1 MDNVRRRV
9 YEIIEVAREDDKAS
23 FWYDMLMLLTIVVS
37 ILPLA
42 FKKRYWI
49 FQYTDEVTTTL
60 FIVDYLLRLWTADF
74 KLNDRSAAAFFR
86 YPFTPWAIIDLVSIL
101 PTLAYLH
108 VKLRMFRVF
117 RLFRTLRVLRIF
129 KALRYS
135 KSMTIIMTVIR
146 NSKEALGA
154 VCMLAVMY
162 ILVSA
167 LVIFNVEGKSFD
179 TFFEAVY
186 WATVSLTT
194 EGYGDIY
201 PVTTAGR
208 VITMVSSLFGIAIV
222 ALPAGI
228 ITAGYMEEL
237 VEMRDEKM
245 RKALRKAERLADG
258 DADAAGDA
266 GAAGSAA
273 IEGKKTGRGNGM
285 KTIRVVAAVI
295 RDKDRIFATARGYGE
310 YKGGWEFPGGKIE
323 AGETPQEALV
333 REIREELD
341 TEIIVGDL
349 IDTIEFD
356 YPAFHL
362 SMDCFWARIKKGSLT
377 LKEAEE
383 ARWLTA
389 ETIDSVDW
397 LPADRGL
404 LEKIKE
410 ELR

>member
-37 ILPLA
+37 IMPLA

-108 VKLRMFRVF
+108 VKLRVFRVF

-194 EGYGDIY
+194 VGYGDIY

-245 RKALRKAERLADG
+245 RKALRKAERMADQ
-258 DADAAGDA
+258 DAAKQG
-266 GAAGSAA
+266 GSV
-273 IEGKKTGRGNGM
+273 

-377 LKEAEE
+377 LKEAE
-383 ARWLTA
+383 AAKWLTA

-404 LEKIKE
+404 LERIKE

>member
-117 RLFRTLRVLRIF
+117 RLFRTLRVLRVF

-135 KSMTIIMTVIR
+135 KSMSIIMSVIR

-194 EGYGDIY
+194 VGYGDIY

-245 RKALRKAERLADG
+245 RKALREAERMADQDTAKQG
-258 DADAAGDA
+258 
-266 GAAGSAA
+266 GSV
-273 IEGKKTGRGNGM
+273 
-285 KTIRVVAAVI
+285 KTIRVAAAVI

-377 LKEAEE
+377 LKEAE
-383 ARWLTA
+383 AAKWLTA

>member
-74 KLNDRSAAAFFR
+74 KLNVRSAAAFFR

-194 EGYGDIY
+194 VGYGDIY

-245 RKALRKAERLADG
+245 RKALRKAERMADQ
-258 DADAAGDA
+258 DAAEQG
-266 GAAGSAA
+266 GSV
-273 IEGKKTGRGNGM
+273 

-397 LPADRGL
+397 LPADRRL

>member
-194 EGYGDIY
+194 VGYGDIY

-245 RKALRKAERLADG
+245 RKALRKAERMADQDTAEQG
-258 DADAAGDA
+258 
-266 GAAGSAA
+266 GSV
-273 IEGKKTGRGNGM
+273 

-295 RDKDRIFATARGYGE
+295 RDKERIFATARGYGE

-389 ETIDSVDW
+389 ETIDRRTGDFW
-397 LPADRGL
+397 R
-404 LEKIKE
+404 K
-410 ELR
+410 LRKS

>member
-194 EGYGDIY
+194 VGYGDIY

-245 RKALRKAERLADG
+245 RKALRKAERLADQDTAEQG
-258 DADAAGDA
+258 
-266 GAAGSAA
+266 GSV
-273 IEGKKTGRGNGM
+273 

-377 LKEAEE
+377 LKEAE
-383 ARWLTA
+383 AAKWLTA

-404 LEKIKE
+404 LEKIKK

>member
-1 MDNVRRRV
+1 MR
-9 YEIIEVAREDDKAS
+9 
-23 FWYDMLMLLTIVVS
+23 
-37 ILPLA
+37 
-42 FKKRYWI
+42 
-49 FQYTDEVTTTL
+49 TTTSMPRVP
-60 FIVDYLLRLWTADF
+60 I
-74 KLNDRSAAAFFR
+74 
-86 YPFTPWAIIDLVSIL
+86 
-101 PTLAYLH
+101 TLQ
-108 VKLRMFRVF
+108 
-117 RLFRTLRVLRIF
+117 
-129 KALRYS
+129 
-135 KSMTIIMTVIR
+135 
-146 NSKEALGA
+146 EASRRA
-154 VCMLAVMY
+154 
-162 ILVSA
+162 
-167 LVIFNVEGKSFD
+167 
-179 TFFEAVY
+179 
-186 WATVSLTT
+186 W
-194 EGYGDIY
+194 
-201 PVTTAGR
+201 
-208 VITMVSSLFGIAIV
+208 IV

-245 RKALRKAERLADG
+245 RKALRKAERMADQDTAEQG
-258 DADAAGDA
+258 
-266 GAAGSAA
+266 GSV
-273 IEGKKTGRGNGM
+273 

-295 RDKDRIFATARGYGE
+295 RDKERIFATARGYGE

-377 LKEAEE
+377 LKDAEE

>member
-1 MDNVRRRV
+1 MDNVRRRI

-101 PTLAYLH
+101 QTLAYLH

-194 EGYGDIY
+194 VGYGDIY

-245 RKALRKAERLADG
+245 RKALRKAERMADQDTAEQG
-258 DADAAGDA
+258 
-266 GAAGSAA
+266 GSV
-273 IEGKKTGRGNGM
+273 

-295 RDKDRIFATARGYGE
+295 RDKERIFATARGYGE

>member
-194 EGYGDIY
+194 VGYGDIY

-245 RKALRKAERLADG
+245 RKALRKAERLADQDTAEQG
-258 DADAAGDA
+258 
-266 GAAGSAA
+266 GSV
-273 IEGKKTGRGNGM
+273 

-295 RDKDRIFATARGYGE
+295 RDKERIFATARGYGE

>member
-194 EGYGDIY
+194 VGYGDIY

-245 RKALRKAERLADG
+245 RKALRKAERLADQ
-258 DADAAGDA
+258 DAAEQG
-266 GAAGSAA
+266 GSV
-273 IEGKKTGRGNGM
+273 

-295 RDKDRIFATARGYGE
+295 RDKERIFATARGYGE

>member
-194 EGYGDIY
+194 VGYGDIY

-245 RKALRKAERLADG
+245 RKALRKAERMADQDTAEQG
-258 DADAAGDA
+258 
-266 GAAGSAA
+266 GSV
-273 IEGKKTGRGNGM
+273 

>member
-194 EGYGDIY
+194 VGYGDIY

-245 RKALRKAERLADG
+245 RKALRKAERLADQDTAEQG
-258 DADAAGDA
+258 
-266 GAAGSAA
+266 GSV
-273 IEGKKTGRGNGM
+273 

-397 LPADRGL
+397 LPADRRL

>member
-194 EGYGDIY
+194 VGYGDIY

-245 RKALRKAERLADG
+245 RKALRKAERMADQDTAEQG
-258 DADAAGDA
+258 
-266 GAAGSAA
+266 GSV
-273 IEGKKTGRGNGM
+273 

-397 LPADRGL
+397 LPADRRL

>member
-194 EGYGDIY
+194 VGYGDIY

-245 RKALRKAERLADG
+245 RKALRKAERLADQDTAEQG
-258 DADAAGDA
+258 
-266 GAAGSAA
+266 GSV
-273 IEGKKTGRGNGM
+273 

-295 RDKDRIFATARGYGE
+295 RDKERIFATARGYGE

-397 LPADRGL
+397 LPADRRL

>member
-154 VCMLAVMY
+154 VCMLAVMANHTQFTNAKLDSFVEPFFLNMFTFAFAE
-162 ILVSA
+162 ILALKKVGFTKPIRIVFLILTA
-167 LVIFNVEGKSFD
+167 LVFVTGIVGLSIPCRFTNDPHDV
-179 TFFEAVY
+179 ALRN
-186 WATVSLTT
+186 AHITVSMASFISIFAVVL
-194 EGYGDIY
+194 
-201 PVTTAGR
+201 
-208 VITMVSSLFGIAIV
+208 L
-222 ALPAGI
+222 
-228 ITAGYMEEL
+228 ITAA
-237 VEMRDEKM
+237 VWFFDR
-245 RKALRKAERLADG
+245 RLAL
-258 DADAAGDA
+258 
-266 GAAGSAA
+266 
-273 IEGKKTGRGNGM
+273 
-285 KTIRVVAAVI
+285 
-295 RDKDRIFATARGYGE
+295 FATLADLFTIIC
-310 YKGGWEFPGGKIE
+310 GWPVRQYSPGRHG
-323 AGETPQEALV
+323 
-333 REIREELD
+333 
-341 TEIIVGDL
+341 
-349 IDTIEFD
+349 
-356 YPAFHL
+356 
-362 SMDCFWARIKKGSLT
+362 
-377 LKEAEE
+377 
-383 ARWLTA
+383 
-389 ETIDSVDW
+389 
-397 LPADRGL
+397 
-404 LEKIKE
+404 
-410 ELR
+410 

>member
-194 EGYGDIY
+194 VGYGDIY

-245 RKALRKAERLADG
+245 RKALRKAERMADQ
-258 DADAAGDA
+258 DAAEQG
-266 GAAGSAA
+266 GSV
-273 IEGKKTGRGNGM
+273 

>member
-108 VKLRMFRVF
+108 VKLRVFRVF

-194 EGYGDIY
+194 VGYGDIY

-245 RKALRKAERLADG
+245 RKALRKAERLADQ
-258 DADAAGDA
+258 DAAKQG
-266 GAAGSAA
+266 GSV
-273 IEGKKTGRGNGM
+273 

-377 LKEAEE
+377 LKEAE
-383 ARWLTA
+383 AAKWLTA

-404 LEKIKE
+404 LERIKE

>member
-49 FQYTDEVTTTL
+49 FQYTDEVTTNL

-194 EGYGDIY
+194 VGYGDIY

-245 RKALRKAERLADG
+245 RKALRKAERLADQ
-258 DADAAGDA
+258 DAAEQG
-266 GAAGSAA
+266 GSV
-273 IEGKKTGRGNGM
+273 

-333 REIREELD
+333 RGIREELD

-397 LPADRGL
+397 LPADRRL

>member
-194 EGYGDIY
+194 VGYGDIY

-237 VEMRDEKM
+237 VEMREEKM
-245 RKALRKAERLADG
+245 RKALRKAERLADQDTAEQG
-258 DADAAGDA
+258 
-266 GAAGSAA
+266 GSV
-273 IEGKKTGRGNGM
+273 
-285 KTIRVVAAVI
+285 KTIRVAAAVI

-323 AGETPQEALV
+323 SGETPQEALV

-377 LKEAEE
+377 LKEAE
-383 ARWLTA
+383 AAKWLTA